1 MDTLY
6 NPEYLEKLCRK
17 YHLTPS
23 KNYGQNFLVNQE
35 PIEKMLEAAEV
46 SPLDQAVEVGPGFG
60 VLTLS
65 LAERVQKII
74 AFEIEKK
81 LQPYWHE
88 QLKKFPNIE
97 IIWGNILRQFQ
108 TQAEA
113 RKLLKY
119 KVIANLPYQ
128 ITSPVIRL
136 FLEHTNQPE
145 RMVCMVQKEVG
156 ERICAKPGELSLLA
170 IAVQVYGKPEYVT
183 TIPRAYFW
191 PSPQVDSA
199 IIKITP
205 HPSLLLSPLKLDYF
219 FKLVKVG
226 FANRRKVLFN
236 NLLPVVNKNKLVL
249 GQAFEQIG
257 LDQKVRAQELSV
269 AQWMRL
275 AELVSSNG

>member
-1 MDTLY
+1 VAQDDSAKTMHQG
-6 NPEYLEKLCRK
+6 N
-17 YHLTPS
+17 
-23 KNYGQNFLVNQE
+23 N
-35 PIEKMLEAAEV
+35 
-46 SPLDQAVEVGPGFG
+46 
-60 VLTLS
+60 
-65 LAERVQKII
+65 
-74 AFEIEKK
+74 
-81 LQPYWHE
+81 E
-88 QLKKFPNIE
+88 QSS
-97 IIWGNILRQFQ
+97 
-108 TQAEA
+108 
-113 RKLLKY
+113 KY

-136 FLEHTNQPE
+136 FLEQTNQPE

-183 TIPRAYFW
+183 TIPRSYFW

-205 HPSLLLSPLKLDYF
+205 HPSLLVSPLKLDYF

-269 AQWMRL
+269 TQWMRL